1 MISARE
7 TAFALSGALRLAR
20 MDPGGLGHFD
30 TSIAGFWRSFYAA
43 VVVAPAYVLLIAFD
57 AALRPVGAGP
67 LRWVLVDAIAYVI
80 EWTAYPLA
88 MVYIARWLAC
98 SDNYI
103 RYIVA
108 HNWANVLGIA
118 VFLPVAAIAV
128 LNPAMAGL
136 LYLAM
141 IAVFVYQW
149 YVARTALKIT
159 GGEAAVLMVF
169 NLVLSFFIS
178 AVAGVMLN
186 RP

>member
-67 LRWVLVDAIAYVI
+67 MRWVLVDGIAYVI

-88 MVYIARWLAC
+88 MVTIARWLAR

-108 HNWANVLGIA
+108 HNWANVLGVA
-118 VFLPVAAIAV
+118 LFLPVAALAAI
-128 LNPAMAGL
+128 NPALVGVLYMAT
-136 LYLAM
+136 
-141 IAVFVYQW
+141 IAVFIYQW
-149 YVARTALKIT
+149 YVARTALVIT
-159 GGEAAVLMVF
+159 GGEAVVLVTF
-169 NLVLSFFIS
+169 NLVLSFLINV
-178 AVAGVMLN
+178 VARAML
-186 RP
+186 

>member
-7 TAFALSGALRLAR
+7 AAFALSGALRLAR

-43 VVVAPAYVLLIAFD
+43 VVVVPAYILLMIFY
-57 AALRPVGAGP
+57 AALEPVDAGP
-67 LRWVLVDAIAYVI
+67 GRWVVVEAIAYVI

-88 MVYIARWLAC
+88 MVFISRWLAC

-118 VFLPVAAIAV
+118 LFLPVAAIAV
-128 LNPAMAGL
+128 LNPALTGL
-136 LYLAM
+136 IYLAM
-141 IAVFVYQW
+141 IAILVYQW
-149 YVARTALKIT
+149 YVARTALEIT
-159 GGEAAVLMVF
+159 GGAAAGLMVF
-169 NLVLSFFIS
+169 NFVLSFFIS
-178 AVAGVMLN
+178 SVAGVMLQK
-186 RP
+186 P

>member
-7 TAFALSGALRLAR
+7 VAFALSGAVRLAR

-43 VVVAPAYVLLIAFD
+43 AVVAPAYVLLTAFD

-67 LRWVLVDAIAYVI
+67 ARWVLVEATAYVI

-88 MVYIARWLAC
+88 MAYISRWLAS

-118 VFLPVAAIAV
+118 VLLPVAAITV
-128 LNPAMAGL
+128 LNPALSGL
-136 LYLAM
+136 LFLAM
-141 IAVFVYQW
+141 IAVLVYQW
-149 YVARTALKIT
+149 YVARTALRIT
-159 GGEAAVLMVF
+159 GGEAVVLMVF
-169 NLVLSFFIS
+169 KFVLSFFIS
-178 AVAGVMLN
+178 VVAGMMLH

>member
-7 TAFALSGALRLAR
+7 VVFALSGAVRLAR

-43 VVVAPAYVLLIAFD
+43 VVVAPAYVLLIVFE

-67 LRWVLVDAIAYVI
+67 ARWALVEAITYVI

-88 MVYIARWLAC
+88 MVTIARWLAR

-108 HNWANVLGIA
+108 YNWANVLGIA
-118 VFLPVAAIAV
+118 VFMPVAAITV
-128 LNPAMAGL
+128 LNPTLVGL
-136 LYLAM
+136 LHMAM
-141 IAVFVYQW
+141 VAVFVYQW
-149 YVARTALKIT
+149 YVARIALKIT
-159 GGEAAVLMVF
+159 GGETVMLMVF
-169 NLVLSFFIS
+169 NFVLSFFVS
-178 AVAGVMLN
+178 TVAGLMLH
-186 RP
+186 

>member
-1 MISARE
+1 M
-7 TAFALSGALRLAR
+7 
-20 MDPGGLGHFD
+20 
-30 TSIAGFWRSFYAA
+30 
-43 VVVAPAYVLLIAFD
+43 
-57 AALRPVGAGP
+57 
-67 LRWVLVDAIAYVI
+67 LVDGIAYVI

-98 SDNYI
+98 DDNYI

-128 LNPAMAGL
+128 LNPAMTGL

-149 YVARTALKIT
+149 YVARTALVIT

-178 AVAGVMLN
+178 VVAGVMLH

>member
-7 TAFALSGALRLAR
+7 AAFALSGAFRLAR

-30 TSIAGFWRSFYAA
+30 TSVSGFWRSFYAA
-43 VVVAPAYVLLIAFD
+43 VLVAPAYVLLMVFY
-57 AALRPVGAGP
+57 AALHPVDAGP
-67 LRWVLVDAIAYVI
+67 LRWVLVEAIAYVI

-108 HNWANVLGIA
+108 HNWANVLG
-118 VFLPVAAIAV
+118 VVLFLPLAALAAI
-128 LNPAMAGL
+128 NPAFAGL
-136 LYLAM
+136 LYMAM

-149 YVARTALKIT
+149 YVARTALAIT
-159 GGEAAVLMVF
+159 GGEAVSLMVF
-169 NLVLSFFIS
+169 NLVLSFFIN
-178 AVAGVMLN
+178 AVASAML
-186 RP
+186 

>member
-67 LRWVLVDAIAYVI
+67 MRWVLVDGIAYVI

-88 MVYIARWLAC
+88 MVTIARWLAC

-118 VFLPVAAIAV
+118 VFLTVAAIAV
-128 LNPAMAGL
+128 LDPAMAGL

-178 AVAGVMLN
+178 AVAGVMLH